1 MNRFA
6 CMFLFLLSMTLAGCV
21 GYEVDELLM
30 HKEGVSLIVR
40 GEIVLDYDSN
50 KGQMSYNSKRGEY
63 RVMDDE
69 MAHYFVFR
77 CDADLSDIGQE
88 VTADLKYTTA
98 SDVKTETSLT
108 FKVERIEPSKGMFWL
123 WCNSKKIG
131 VVVRKI

>member
-6 CMFLFLLSMTLAGCV
+6 CIFLFLLSLTLAGCV
-21 GYEVDELLM
+21 RYEVDELLM

-50 KGQMSYNSKRGEY
+50 KGQMSYNAKRGEY

-108 FKVERIEPSKGMFWL
+108 FKVERVEPSKGMFWL

>member
-21 GYEVDELLM
+21 VYEVDELLM

-50 KGQMSYNSKRGEY
+50 KGQMSYNAKRGEY

-108 FKVERIEPSKGMFWL
+108 FKVERVEPSKGMFWL

>member
-40 GEIVLDYDSN
+40 GKIVLDYDSN
-50 KGQMSYNSKRGEY
+50 KGQMSYNGKRGEY